1 MNNLE
6 KYQKEL
12 AKYLLNNESFC
23 VTKEGDICNCSGYS
37 CISCRNCLFDSF
49 PFGGNGCIKA
59 RKDWLMEE
67 CVEPK
72 VDWSKVA
79 VDTPILVRNFESDL
93 WKHRYFA
100 KYENGKIYAWDG
112 GRTSWSVNES
122 NDIIDWSFAKL
133 AV

>member
-6 KYQKEL
+6 KHQKEL

-23 VTKEGDICNCSGYS
+23 VTEEGNIC
-37 CISCRNCLFDSF
+37 SCRAHYWKSCGNCLFYSL
-49 PFGGNGCIKA
+49 PGGCTKA

-67 CVEPK
+67 CVESK

-93 WKHRYFA
+93 WKHKYFA
-100 KYENGKIYAWDG
+100 KYENGKIYAWAD
-112 GRTSWSVNES
+112 GRTSWSANES

-133 AV
+133 IKE

>member
-6 KYQKEL
+6 KHQKEL

-23 VTKEGDICNCSGYS
+23 VTEEGNICS
-37 CISCRNCLFDSF
+37 CDLNPCGNCLFHSL
-49 PFGGNGCIKA
+49 PGGCTKA
-59 RKDWLMEE
+59 RRDWLAEE

-100 KYENGKIYAWDG
+100 KYKNGKIYAWADG
-112 GRTSWSVNES
+112 RASWSVNES

-133 AV
+133 VE